1 MSDES
6 EEIERKR
13 IAEHESEENIYT
25 IALQNRTG
33 IVWAPTGSVASSLRI

>member
-13 IAEHESEENIYT
+13 ITEHESEENILY
-25 IALQNRTG
+25 IPSLYRTELG
-33 IVWAPTGSVASSLRI
+33 